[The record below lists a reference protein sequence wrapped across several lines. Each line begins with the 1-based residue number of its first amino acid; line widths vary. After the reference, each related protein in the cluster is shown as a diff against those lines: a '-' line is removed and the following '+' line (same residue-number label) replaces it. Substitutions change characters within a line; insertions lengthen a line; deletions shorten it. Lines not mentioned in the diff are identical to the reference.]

1 MISDLPPT
9 IPIDDARIYCSVE
22 AAARYFQPSEPVYAV
37 ALTEGG
43 RPGIAVLNTNGT
55 YDLGYMQFNTA
66 YLKTLSRAGVKVSDV
81 QKNSCYPFHLAAW
94 RIRGHLEERSGADV
108 FTKAAWYHS
117 RTPEYNII
125 YRGKLIENA
134 RRFDFK
140 KAAEFE
146 RSLSYIPEIS
156 SFEPVFEIKGQSS
169 ERSKAKG
176 DQVQTWIYAK

>member
-9 IPIDDARIYCSVE
+9 IPIDDARVYCSVE
-22 AAARYFQPSEPVYAV
+22 AAARYSLPPELVYAV

-43 RPGIAVLNTNGT
+43 KPGIAVLNTNGT

-66 YLKTLSRAGVKVSDV
+66 YLKTLSRAGVKASDV

-94 RIRGHLEERSGADV
+94 RIRGHLEESGQADV

-125 YRGKLIENA
+125 YRDKLIENV

-140 KAAEFE
+140 KASKFE
-146 RSLSYIPEIS
+146 QALLSAPKAS
-156 SFEPVFEIKGQSS
+156 DQVVFEIKGKIST
-169 ERSKAKG
+169 RSDHTDLK
-176 DQVQTWIYAK
+176 VQTWIHAK